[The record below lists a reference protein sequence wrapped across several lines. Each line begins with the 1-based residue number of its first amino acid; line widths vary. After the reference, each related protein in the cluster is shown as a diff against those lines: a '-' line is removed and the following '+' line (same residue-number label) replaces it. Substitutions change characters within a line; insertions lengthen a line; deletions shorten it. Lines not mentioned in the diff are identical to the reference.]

1 MHQNSVKRPHAAMGN
16 KTKTKFKNL
25 QHDNKMTTHERQML
39 IPKGGLFGQVGLY
52 TGFGKKKIARSN
64 PEKRIIELK

>member
-1 MHQNSVKRPHAAMGN
+1 
-16 KTKTKFKNL
+16 
-25 QHDNKMTTHERQML
+25 MTTHERQM
-39 IPKGGLFGQVGLY
+39 IPKAALFGQVGLY

>member
-1 MHQNSVKRPHAAMGN
+1 M
-16 KTKTKFKNL
+16 
-25 QHDNKMTTHERQML
+25 MTRERQML
-39 IPKGGLFGQVGLY
+39 IPKAALFGQVGLY